1 MKVPVSQ
8 MKSRLMCRGGT
19 HEVHDD
25 MFQDHACYSCGMT
38 IVDIYYTS
46 CLIINDYYFLSLS
59 LFKYVLLSFKV

>member
-1 MKVPVSQ
+1 
-8 MKSRLMCRGGT
+8 
-19 HEVHDD
+19 
-25 MFQDHACYSCGMT
+25 MT

>member
-25 MFQDHACYSCGMT
+25 VFQDHACYSCMV
-38 IVDIYYTS
+38 IHV
-46 CLIINDYYFLSLS
+46 LSLPV
-59 LFKYVLLSFKV
+59 LILTLNYTLYVAIYTAIKFSVRMH